1 MTIGERIK
9 ELRKKNDLTQEK
21 LADYLC
27 VSYQAVSKWECG
39 VSSPDLSLIGPL
51 TKVLH
56 VSADEL
62 LGLTNEKA
70 DHKNREWE
78 DEYKDTWKTGDIEK
92 RLEVCR
98 SVVHDHPG
106 DMKWMYRLAMV
117 LDMHCY
123 SWGNKDRYDSGRA
136 EAIRYYST
144 VIEHTDDA
152 TLRENAVAAIVQAL
166 SYSGRKEEARKYIDL
181 YPKERQ
187 GDLLGYCL
195 EGDEKIAHRQ
205 RKIKRAFENFISLL
219 SFYDPYEV
227 QLMGELIKT
236 VIPDGNYLDDLYCMY
251 CYEMGRAKKPWRKTV
266 LTTPFSHLSMQK
278 RMRLQKTGSN
288 TTNPV
293 STDIQLHCLIKS

>member
-1 MTIGERIK
+1 M
-9 ELRKKNDLTQEK
+9 
-21 LADYLC
+21 
-27 VSYQAVSKWECG
+27 
-39 VSSPDLSLIGPL
+39 
-51 TKVLH
+51 
-56 VSADEL
+56 
-62 LGLTNEKA
+62 
-70 DHKNREWE
+70 
-78 DEYKDTWKTGDIEK
+78 
-92 RLEVCR
+92 EVCR

-251 CYEMGRAKKPWRKTV
+251 CYEMGRAKKAVEENRSDDAVQSLVNAKTYAVAKDRIEYDEPGEYRYTAPLFDKIVTDTRTHLHTNDRPV
-266 LTTPFSHLSMQK
+266 LPAFIK
-278 RMRLQKTGSN
+278 ILQEA
-288 TTNPV
+288 
-293 STDIQLHCLIKS
+293 DIYSPLRDREDFKALFEE